1 MRPCARAPPTD
12 ARLPECARKRVQRV
26 LARLSALGLR
36 DGHTAGGAPAWRRR
50 RCARVQ
56 PLRMRLRGGLRAR
69 RRSCMRGAGR
79 ARWEFHSAHPLSEHS
94 ARPRARARKCGPN
107 IPPLPPARS
116 LPLTLPPPPTRRLG
130 LAHADTS
137 AQACGQIWRV
147 VRLGDAQCGASGAHR
162 GCCARCPALSWP
174 QCLSAEGA
182 AGERASAL
190 PPRRRRPPYS
200 PPLLGAHMSLEP
212 CASQAPVQP
221 RDPRAGI
228 LGLPPNTMPYKFSL

>member
-116 LPLTLPPPPTRRLG
+116 LPLTLPPPPPPVG
-130 LAHADTS
+130 S
-137 AQACGQIWRV
+137 
-147 VRLGDAQCGASGAHR
+147 
-162 GCCARCPALSWP
+162 CARRHKC
-174 QCLSAEGA
+174 
-182 AGERASAL
+182 ASLRSDLA
-190 PPRRRRPPYS
+190 RRPLGRCAVRRERRAPW
-200 PPLLGAHMSLEP
+200 LLCAVPGSVLAAVSLRGGGGGGARVG
-212 CASQAPVQP
+212 APAETP
-221 RDPRAGI
+221 SSSI
-228 LGLPPNTMPYKFSL
+228 FSSSARSSHVVGTLRLTGPSTTT